1 MQTNTKAILRVVID
15 GCSII
20 ALGISLFLV
29 FTNFPNTEAT
39 KFDYQA
45 ILVGIL
51 AAIFTL
57 LVGWNIYSVIDFKK
71 KESLIDQMEARLQ
84 SQINKDKK
92 YIDDSYAISMSY
104 VASMLALSITPRSKE
119 SILDKMIFA
128 YITCIKCYNHSKD
141 FPQSTK
147 QLDALL
153 SYLKELKDIKLEPTQ
168 KNKLLIKIGEIEHRD
183 KLPEIG
189 KLVDYLSH

>member
-1 MQTNTKAILRVVID
+1 MKAIWRVTID

-20 ALGISLFLV
+20 ALGISLFLI

-57 LVGWNIYSVIDFKK
+57 LVGWNIYNVIDFRK
-71 KESLIDQMEARLQ
+71 KESLINELEVRLQ
-84 SQINKDKK
+84 SQIDKDKK
-92 YIDDSYAISMSY
+92 YIDNNYAISMSY

-119 SILDKMIFA
+119 SLLDKMIFT
-128 YITCIKCYNHSKD
+128 YIICIKCYNHSKD
-141 FPQSTK
+141 FQQSTK
-147 QLDALL
+147 QLNALL
-153 SYLKELKDIKLEPTQ
+153 SHLEELSDIKLEQAQ
-168 KNKLLIKIGEIEHRD
+168 KNKLLIKLGEIEYRD
-183 KLPEIG
+183 KLPKIEELIN
-189 KLVDYLSH
+189 YLSR